1 MGPKKRERLQQVE
14 EPKVPYDHVQS
25 DHELFLQ
32 AFESKFFCNLFAT
45 GNACNCLSRCEG
57 SEGGGACS
65 VGCIFLQMSTRLPWK
80 HKWKD
85 KLDIRAQ

>member
-14 EPKVPYDHVQS
+14 EQKVPYDHVQS

-32 AFESKFFCNLFAT
+32 AFESKFCCNIFTA
-45 GNACNCLSRCEG
+45 GNTCNSLPTREW

-65 VGCIFLQMSTRLPWK
+65 VGWTSLLMLQGCHGNLK
-80 HKWKD
+80 GK
-85 KLDIRAQ
+85 IRER